1 MARLNDIVDRL
12 EAAADTVPEDL
23 SALLIEAADEIRH
36 LRDLLPVDDRTWLEG
51 VKPQGK
57 A

>member
-1 MARLNDIVDRL
+1 MEANEIVDRL
-12 EAAADTVPEDL
+12 EAVADTVPEDL

-36 LRDLLPVDDRTWLEG
+36 LRELLPVDGQTWLEG
-51 VKPQGK
+51 VKPEGK

>member
-1 MARLNDIVDRL
+1 MVRSNDIVDRL
-12 EAAADTVPEDL
+12 EAAADIVPEDL

-36 LRDLLPVDDRTWLEG
+36 LRDLLPVDGETWLEG
-51 VKPQGK
+51 VKPEGK

>member
-1 MARLNDIVDRL
+1 MAGSNDIVDRL
-12 EAAADTVPEDL
+12 EAAADAVPEDL

-36 LRDLLPVDDRTWLEG
+36 LRDLLPVDDQMWLEG
-51 VKPQGK
+51 IKPAGK